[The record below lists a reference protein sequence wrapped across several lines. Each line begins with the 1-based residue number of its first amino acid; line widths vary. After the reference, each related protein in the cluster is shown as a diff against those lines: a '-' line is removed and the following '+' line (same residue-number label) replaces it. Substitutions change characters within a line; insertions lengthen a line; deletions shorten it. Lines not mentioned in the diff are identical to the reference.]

1 VAFGWRRRCL
11 SCCGSATIR
20 LYIAIVDVPEAPF
33 DHNPQRRGRMDIQGT
48 LRHFLKSAH
57 DPSET
62 DAGFRGMRQAR
73 DRREPLKP
81 EEIRKLDA
89 FFKRTFQNPRMEVK
103 ARPRKDDSAEVYV
116 GDEFLGIVFKDEDDG
131 DYNFSM
137 AILDI
142 DL

>member
-1 VAFGWRRRCL
+1 MIPRLPFCPKSLLLAIMAFVGDRAQNRDEPEP
-11 SCCGSATIR
+11 SCEASLTLAGR
-20 LYIAIVDVPEAPF
+20 LYIAIVDVPEAAC
-33 DHNPQRRGRMDIQGT
+33 DNN
-48 LRHFLKSAH
+48 LSRH
-57 DPSET
+57 
-62 DAGFRGMRQAR
+62 
-73 DRREPLKP
+73 RREPLKP

-89 FFKRTFQNPRMEVK
+89 FFKRTFQNPRLEVK

-116 GDEFLGIVFKDEDDG
+116 GDEFLGIVFKDEDEG